1 MLIELRIRDYAVIH
15 DLTLELGPGLS
26 ALSGETGAGKSIIVG
41 ALSLLLG
48 ERATSDRV
56 RSGAERAMVEAVF
69 DVSDHPKLKTDL
81 SDLGI
86 EAEDGLLILR
96 REVALAGRNRAWINE
111 SRTTART
118 VGELGRFLVDLHGQH
133 EHQTLLRKDTQRS
146 ILDAFGDAEQ
156 DATAVAEEFQ
166 GLSRLQAQ
174 LKELQEHRRELASR
188 TDFLRFQIGELD
200 EANVQSGEDEALA
213 EESGRLENSE
223 ELLGEATR
231 IHGELYSAE
240 GAITEKISSLARTL
254 ARLKDWDASLEAPYK
269 ELQEAYHTLAEVG
282 RDLGDYV
289 GTVHHDPGRLEEVR
303 SRLDLIHSLKRKY
316 GPTSE
321 NVIAARDRVRS
332 ELDELEDGRWD
343 EDTLAADI
351 ERLRDRL
358 VSAAARLSGKRREA
372 ATRLEKEVGALLPDL
387 GLPSGTFKVEL
398 EALPEMTSHG
408 AENVEFLVSLNAGF
422 PPTAL
427 ARVASGGEL
436 SRVMLALK
444 AILARV
450 DQVPTM
456 VFDEIDAGIGGRV
469 ASLVAAKLK
478 DVARYHQ
485 VFVVTHLP
493 QLASRAHSH
502 LLVEKSSEDEK
513 LAATDVKGLTGD
525 ARVREI
531 ARMLGGDPES
541 ETSKDHARELLGAVD

>member
-26 ALSGETGAGKSIIVG
+26 VLSGETGAGKSIIVG

-48 ERATSDRV
+48 ERASSDRV
-56 RSGAERAMVEAVF
+56 RTGAERAMVEAVF
-69 DVSDHPKLKTDL
+69 DVSGHAKLRAHL
-81 SDLGI
+81 SNLGI

-96 REVALAGRNRAWINE
+96 REVAAAGRNRSWINE
-111 SRTTART
+111 SPTTART
-118 VGELGRFLVDLHGQH
+118 VGELGRSLVDLHGQH

-146 ILDAFGDAEQ
+146 ILDAFGEAEQ
-156 DATAVAEEFQ
+156 EATAVVEEFE
-166 GLSRLQAQ
+166 GLSRQEAQ
-174 LKELQEHRRELASR
+174 LKELREHRRELASR
-188 TDFLRFQIGELD
+188 VDFLRFQISELD
-200 EANVQSGEDEALA
+200 EANVQPGEDEVLA
-213 EESGRLENSE
+213 EESRRLENSE

-231 IHGELYSAE
+231 VQVELYSTE
-240 GAITEKISSLARTL
+240 GAITEKISALTQTL
-254 ARLKDWDASLEAPYK
+254 ARLKDWDSSLEGPHK

-282 RDLGDYV
+282 RDLGNYV
-289 GTVHHDPGRLEEVR
+289 GTVRHDPGWLEEVR

-321 NVIAARDRVRS
+321 DIIAARDRVRA

-343 EDTLAADI
+343 EDTLAADV
-351 ERLRDRL
+351 ERMRGSL
-358 VSAAARLSGKRREA
+358 VSAAASLSRKRREA
-372 ATRLEKEVGALLPDL
+372 ATRLEKEVEALLPDL
-387 GLPSGTFKVEL
+387 GLPAATFKVQL
-398 EALPEMTSHG
+398 EALSEVRSHG
-408 AENVEFLVSLNAGF
+408 AENVEFLVSVNAGF

-444 AILARV
+444 AILAQV

-456 VFDEIDAGIGGRV
+456 VFDEIDAGIGGQV

-493 QLASRAHSH
+493 QLASRARSH
-502 LLVEKSSEDEK
+502 LLVEKSKGEG

-531 ARMLGGDPES
+531 ARMLGGDPDS
-541 ETSKDHARELLGAVD
+541 ETSQNHARELLAAAD

>member
-48 ERATSDRV
+48 ERASSDKV

-69 DVSDHPKLKTDL
+69 DVSGHPKLAAQV

-96 REVALAGRNRAWINE
+96 REVAAAGGRNRAWINE
-111 SRTTART
+111 SPTTART
-118 VGELGRFLVDLHGQH
+118 MGDLGRSLVDLHGQH

-146 ILDAFGDAEQ
+146 ILDAFGEAES

-166 GLSRLQAQ
+166 GLSQLEAQ
-174 LKELQEHRRELASR
+174 LKELREHRQELASR
-188 TDFLRFQIGELD
+188 VEFLRFQMSELD
-200 EANVQSGEDEALA
+200 EANVQPGEEKELT
-213 EESGRLENSE
+213 EESRRLENSE

-231 IHGELYSAE
+231 VHGELYSTE
-240 GAITEKISSLARTL
+240 GAITEKISGLEQTL
-254 ARLKDWDASLEAPYK
+254 VRMKEWDSTLEGPHEQLK
-269 ELQEAYHTLAEVG
+269 EAYHRLTDVG
-282 RDLGDYV
+282 RELSDYV
-289 GTVHHDPGRLEEVR
+289 GTVVHDPGRLEEVR
-303 SRLDLIHSLKRKY
+303 ARLDVIHSLKMKY

-321 NVIAARDRVRS
+321 DVVAATERVRG
-332 ELDELEDGRWD
+332 ELSELEDGGWD
-343 EDTLAADI
+343 EDTLATDV
-351 ERLRDRL
+351 ERMQSSLAF
-358 VSAAARLSGKRREA
+358 AAARLSKKRRKA
-372 ATRLEKEVGALLPDL
+372 ATRLEEEVESLLPDL
-387 GLPSGTFKVEL
+387 GLSGATFKVQMD
-398 EALPEMTSHG
+398 ALPEVRSHG
-408 AENVEFLVSLNAGF
+408 AESVEFLVSVNAGF
-422 PPTAL
+422 PPSGL

-436 SRVMLALK
+436 SRVMLTLK
-444 AILARV
+444 AILAQV
-450 DQVPTM
+450 DEVPTL
-456 VFDEIDAGIGGRV
+456 VFDEIDAGIGGQV

-493 QLASRAHSH
+493 QLASRARSH
-502 LLVEKSSEDEK
+502 LLVEKSDGEG
-513 LAATDVKGLTGD
+513 LAAADVKGLSGD
-525 ARVREI
+525 DRVREI

-541 ETSKDHARELLGAVD
+541 EASQGHARELLAAKD

>member
-48 ERATSDRV
+48 ERASSDSV
-56 RSGAERAMVEAVF
+56 RTGAKRAMVEAVF
-69 DVSDHPKLKTDL
+69 DVSSYAKLRAHL
-81 SDLGI
+81 NDLGI

-96 REVALAGRNRAWINE
+96 REVAAAGRNRAWINE
-111 SRTTART
+111 SPATART
-118 VGELGRFLVDLHGQH
+118 VGELGRSLVDLHGQH

-146 ILDAFGDAEQ
+146 ILDAFGEAGQ
-156 DATAVAEEFQ
+156 DVSAVAEEFHD
-166 GLSRLQAQ
+166 LSRLEAK
-174 LKELQEHRRELASR
+174 LKELREHRRELASR
-188 TDFLRFQIGELD
+188 VDFLRFQISELD
-200 EANVQSGEDEALA
+200 EANVQAGEDEALTK
-213 EESGRLENSE
+213 ESGRLENSE

-231 IHGELYSAE
+231 IHGELYSAD
-240 GAITEKISSLARTL
+240 GAITEKISAMAQTL
-254 ARLKDWDASLEAPYK
+254 ARLKVWDSSLEGPHKA
-269 ELQEAYHTLAEVG
+269 LQEAYHVLTEVG
-282 RDLGDYV
+282 RDLGNYV
-289 GTVHHDPGRLEEVR
+289 GTARHDPVRLEEVR
-303 SRLDLIHSLKRKY
+303 SRLDLMHSLKRKY

-321 NVIAARDRVRS
+321 DVIAARERVRA

-343 EDTLAADI
+343 EDTLAADV
-351 ERLRDRL
+351 EHMRGRL
-358 VSAAARLSGKRREA
+358 VSSAASLSTKRQEA
-372 ATRLEKEVGALLPDL
+372 ATRLEKEVEGLLPDL
-387 GLPSGTFKVEL
+387 GLPAGTFKVQMEI
-398 EALPEMTSHG
+398 LPEVGSHG
-408 AENVEFLVSLNAGF
+408 AENVEFLVSLNTGF

-444 AILARV
+444 AILAQV

-456 VFDEIDAGIGGRV
+456 VFDEIDAGIGGQV

-493 QLASRAHSH
+493 QLASRARSH
-502 LLVEKSSEDEK
+502 ILVEKSEGEG
-513 LAATDVKGLTGD
+513 LAAADVRGLTGD

-541 ETSKDHARELLGAVD
+541 ETSQDHARELLAAAD

>member
-26 ALSGETGAGKSIIVG
+26 VLSGETGAGKSIIVG

-48 ERATSDRV
+48 ERASSDRV
-56 RSGAERAMVEAVF
+56 RTGAKRAMVEAVF
-69 DVSDHPKLKTDL
+69 DVSDYPKLKAQL
-81 SDLGI
+81 NDLGI

-96 REVALAGRNRAWINE
+96 REVASAGRNRAWINE
-111 SRTTART
+111 SPTTART
-118 VGELGRFLVDLHGQH
+118 VGEVGRSLVDLHGQH
-133 EHQTLLRKDTQRS
+133 EHQNLLKKDTQRS
-146 ILDAFGDAEQ
+146 ILDAFGEAEKDASV
-156 DATAVAEEFQ
+156 VAEEFRALS
-166 GLSRLQAQ
+166 GLEAQ
-174 LKELQEHRRELASR
+174 LNELRQHRRELASR
-188 TDFLRFQIGELD
+188 VDFLRFQIGELD
-200 EANVQSGEDEALA
+200 EANVQPGEDEALA

-240 GAITEKISSLARTL
+240 GAITERISGLAQAL
-254 ARLKDWDASLEAPYK
+254 ARLKDWDSSLEGPHK
-269 ELQEAYHTLAEVG
+269 ELQEVYHTLAEVG
-282 RDLGDYV
+282 RELGDYV
-289 GTVHHDPGRLEEVR
+289 GTVRHDPGRLEEVR
-303 SRLDLIHSLKRKY
+303 TRLDLLHSLKRKY
-316 GPTSE
+316 GPTSDD
-321 NVIAARDRVRS
+321 VIEARDRVRA

-343 EDTLAADI
+343 EDTLAADV
-351 ERLRDRL
+351 ERVRGSLA
-358 VSAAARLSGKRREA
+358 SAADSLSKKRQEA
-372 ATRLEKEVGALLPDL
+372 ATRLEQEVEALLPEL
-387 GLPSGTFKVEL
+387 GLPAGTFKVQL
-398 EALPEMTSHG
+398 EAFAEVRSHG
-408 AENVEFLVSLNAGF
+408 AESVEFLVSVNAGF

-436 SRVMLALK
+436 SRIMLALK
-444 AILARV
+444 AILAQV
-450 DQVPTM
+450 DEVPTM

-493 QLASRAHSH
+493 QLASRARSH
-502 LLVEKSSEDEK
+502 LLVEKSDGEG
-513 LAATDVKGLTGD
+513 LAAADVKGLTGD

-541 ETSKDHARELLGAVD
+541 ETSQNHARELLAAGD